1 MAADIPAP
9 AFLSAFGPSV
19 DGVVIKSD
27 FHDDIWNNLLPELS
41 FSPQAV
47 KRSGDSIAGSIKYD
61 LLFGVVTSESLSR

>member
-1 MAADIPAP
+1 MTAEIPAP

-27 FHDDIWNNLLPELS
+27 FHEELWNNLLPEMS
-41 FSPQAV
+41 FTPQAV

-61 LLFGVVTSESLSR
+61 LLFGVVTSESLWR